1 MVPPPRG
8 YRDED
13 RKHGFLASEGGTMFE
28 HSLIDMERRPRPR
41 RWLSLPIAV
50 ALHIVALGTFAF
62 ASYWNVSEV
71 PAPDLIE
78 VYFSEPAIPVALL
91 GGGPRLRPVE
101 PEPQPEPEPV
111 RPDEPVQPTL
121 EDVPEDVPT
130 PAPVPNTATTD
141 SEYADPNAPA
151 GPGVPWGRPDGEED
165 VVTPGGGGNINGPG
179 TVEAP
184 EEGPVHITVGITRP
198 EILHKVNPRY
208 TEPARRAGVQGTVII
223 EAIIDEKGRVTDQR
237 ILRSLPMGLDKAA
250 MDAVQQWRFSPAMRG
265 DSPVKV
271 YFVLTVNF
279 TIQR

>member
-1 MVPPPRG
+1 MVTPPRG
-8 YRDED
+8 YRDEE
-13 RKHGFLASEGGTMFE
+13 RKNGFPASEGGTMFE

-62 ASYWNVSEV
+62 ASYWSVGEV
-71 PAPDLIE
+71 PPPAENVVFFSQAP
-78 VYFSEPAIPVALL
+78 IPVALL
-91 GGGPRLRPVE
+91 GGGPRPRPVE
-101 PEPQPEPEPV
+101 PQPQPEPV

-121 EDVPEDVPT
+121 EDVPADVPT
-130 PAPVPNTATTD
+130 PAPVPDTTTAD
-141 SEYADPNAPA
+141 SGYTDPNAPA
-151 GPGVPWGRPDGEED
+151 SPGVPWGRPDGD
-165 VVTPGGGGNINGPG
+165 PNVLTPGGGGDVNGPG
-179 TVEAP
+179 TVQAP
-184 EEGPVHITVGITRP
+184 EAGPIHITVGITRP
-198 EILHKVNPRY
+198 EILHKVAPRY
-208 TEPARRAGVQGTVII
+208 TSPALKAGVQGTVII
-223 EAIIDEKGRVTDQR
+223 EAIIDEKGRVTNQR